1 MAGLRP
7 VADPMPRGQ
16 GGAMSEHRA
25 DVVVVGLGP
34 GGEALAGGLARA
46 GWSVVA
52 VQDGLVGGEC
62 PYWGCV
68 PSKAMV
74 RASDALGEARRVNRL
89 AGQADVVAD
98 WLPVAHRIRE
108 VTSDWDD
115 SAAVERLEAAG
126 VRLVRGRGRLTSPT
140 TVAVGGA
147 GDQEYAADRAVVLA
161 AGTRANIPPVSGL
174 AATPYW
180 TNHELV
186 EATALPTSM
195 VVLGGGAVGCELT
208 QVVAR
213 FGVHVCL
220 VEPGERLLGNEEP
233 EAGELVARA
242 MRADGVEVHTGARAE
257 RVTHDGRAFT
267 VTLQDGTE
275 LTGERLLVATGREV
289 DMAGLGADRLGLPS
303 DARTF
308 PVDGRCRVVVDG
320 EALGSTFAIG
330 DVSGRGAFTHV
341 ATHQAGVVRD
351 VLLGRDV
358 PADAGLAQPLPRVT
372 FTDPEVGAVGM
383 TAQQARER
391 WGDAVHVASK
401 SLSDAATRG
410 YLQGPGGD
418 GLVLLVEHD
427 GVLVGG
433 TTAGPYGGEVLGALS
448 VAVQARVP
456 VADLRRHVWAYPTF
470 HRGIS
475 AVLDDLP
482 S

>member
-1 MAGLRP
+1 
-7 VADPMPRGQ
+7 
-16 GGAMSEHRA
+16 MSDHRA

-34 GGEALAGGLARA
+34 GGEALAGDLARA
-46 GWSVVA
+46 GLSVA
-52 VQDGLVGGEC
+52 AIQDGLVGGEC

-68 PSKAMV
+68 PTKAMV
-74 RASDALGEARRVNRL
+74 RASDALGEARRVDRL

-98 WLPVAHRIRE
+98 WSPVAGRIRE

-115 SAAVERLEAAG
+115 SAAVERLESAG

-140 TVAVGGA
+140 TVVVGGA
-147 GDQEYAADRAVVLA
+147 GDPTGDQVYAADRAVVVA
-161 AGTRANIPPVSGL
+161 AGTRASVPPVTGL
-174 AATPYW
+174 ADSPYW

-186 EATALPTSM
+186 EATTLPTSM
-195 VVLGGGAVGCELT
+195 IVLGGGAIGCELA

-220 VEPGERLLGNEEP
+220 VEAGERLLGNEEP

-242 MRADGVEVHTGARAE
+242 MRADGVEVRTGTRAE
-257 RVTHDGRAFT
+257 RVTHDGRTFT
-267 VTLQDGTE
+267 VTLHDGSSI
-275 LTGERLLVATGREV
+275 TGERLLVATGREV
-289 DMAGLGADRLGLPS
+289 DMTGLGAEALGLTA

-308 PVDGRCRVVVDG
+308 PIDGSCRVVVAG
-320 EALGSTFAIG
+320 ETLRSTFAIG

-358 PADAGLAQPLPRVT
+358 PEDAGLARPLPRVT
-372 FTDPEVGAVGM
+372 FTDPEVGAVGL
-383 TAQQARER
+383 TAEQAREK
-391 WGDAVHVASK
+391 WGDEVHVAST

-427 GVLVGG
+427 GILVGG

-456 VADLRRHVWAYPTF
+456 VSELRRQVWAYPTF

-475 AVLDDLP
+475 AVLADLP